1 MKKLINGHSDLRGG
15 GGGKGV
21 QAYNSG
27 NFDFEI

>member
-1 MKKLINGHSDLRGG
+1 MKKLINGHSDLG